1 MTDIVVNATS
11 ENVEIDS
18 DNNAWLNLPTTLE
31 EAVDRIK
38 ALEHVLEDLARS
50 IEIAVAMNQLNL
62 INSFKD
68 SAEQVLKTKIMP
80 VQVDKDPIK
89 IVLVTNK
96 QDSVNA

>member
-1 MTDIVVNATS
+1 MTDIVVNTTS
-11 ENVEIDS
+11 EDVEIDS
-18 DNNAWLNLPTTLE
+18 DNNAWLNLPATLE

-50 IEIAVAMNQLNL
+50 IEIAVAMNQLQL

-80 VQVDKDPIK
+80 VLTDKDPIK

>member
-18 DNNAWLNLPTTLE
+18 DSNAWLNLPATLE

-80 VQVDKDPIK
+80 VQADKDPIK

>member
-18 DNNAWLNLPTTLE
+18 DNNAWLNLPATLE

-80 VQVDKDPIK
+80 VQVNKDPIK